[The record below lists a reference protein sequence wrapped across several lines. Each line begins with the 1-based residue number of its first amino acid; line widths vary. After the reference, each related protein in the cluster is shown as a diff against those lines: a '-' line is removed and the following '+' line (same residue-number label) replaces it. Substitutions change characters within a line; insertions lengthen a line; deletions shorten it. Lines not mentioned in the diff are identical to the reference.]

1 MIYTVPVVYNFENP
15 TKTLLIKTAV
25 ELIRKGSLE
34 SISSEQILRES
45 GLSKGSLYHHFADFA
60 ELLEEAQ
67 VVIFGEDSLTMVATL
82 HEYLVRE
89 TNGYRARERVRMM
102 AVEQQ
107 FNLGKAAYRIHLA
120 VTYLASARPRM
131 QARLAESQELQ
142 TKLWSE
148 IYEACIKQGW
158 CSYAMDS
165 RSVSIIV
172 QSILLGQ
179 ILDHNAPIHT
189 SNESRIKAI
198 DVVFDNL
205 LFNKLMNHE
214 PAQGASAQLDPAD
227 LPVQMDYRLR
237 EVESS
242 TGDQLLERRT
252 SFLKIGHT
260 TDLSV
265 ITAAYLDSTFKDYC
279 FDIIGPQFARSVLD
293 LFISSCDLP
302 NFKDALQP
310 PPNMESI
317 LNFWGQN
324 QMVYGA
330 FHGTELV
337 GFIRTTDINGVRE
350 IDRCIVSRDF
360 RNKGLSTSLTA
371 FTVLSGKS
379 LGIYHF
385 ISQDDHLFPH
395 RTKVMQGL
403 GFAEGTGLPAD
414 LAGVDAK

>member
-1 MIYTVPVVYNFENP
+1 MVYEFQNP
-15 TKTLLIKTAV
+15 TKSLLIKTAV

-67 VVIFGEDSLTMVATL
+67 VLIFGEDSMTMVATL

-107 FNLGKAAYRIHLA
+107 FNLGKAAFRIHLA

-131 QARLAESQELQ
+131 QARLAQSQELQ

-148 IYEACIKQGW
+148 IYETCLARGW
-158 CSYAMDS
+158 SSYVMDP

-179 ILDHNAPIHT
+179 ILDHNAPIPT

-205 LFNKLMNHE
+205 LFNQLMSQE
-214 PAQGASAQLDPAD
+214 PPRSDSAELNPAD
-227 LPVQMDYRLR
+227 LPVQMDYRLD
-237 EVESS
+237 EVKADE
-242 TGDQLLERRT
+242 GDLVLELRT
-252 SFLKIGHT
+252 SYLKLGHT

-265 ITAAYLDSTFKDYC
+265 ITSAYLDSTFKDYC
-279 FDIIGPQFARSVLD
+279 FEIIGPQYAGSVLE
-293 LFISSCDLP
+293 LFLSSCDLP
-302 NFKDALQP
+302 DFNDDLQP
-310 PPNMESI
+310 LPTMESI

-330 FHGTELV
+330 FEGSELV
-337 GFIRTTDINGVRE
+337 GFIRTTDIDGVRE
-350 IDRCIVSRDF
+350 IDRCIVSRNF

-379 LGIYHF
+379 LGFNHF
-385 ISQDDHLFPH
+385 IFHDDHLFPY

-414 LAGVDAK
+414 QVSAEPK